1 MKQILLYNPIFSFV
15 AEEFINAI
23 NDSGDEDLTIRV
35 NSPGGS
41 VFAGW
46 GMAAA
51 MQEKKNITV
60 KVDGVAASMAFYIL
74 LFADKVEALDVSK
87 FMIHRADGNAETD
100 EEKALL
106 KSVNDTLKAKMSE
119 KIDAQAFLDVTGT
132 SIDDM
137 FDAEERK
144 DVWINAKQAKKIG
157 LVSKINRLTPKEQ
170 TAMTRMVAD
179 SQIAADLGL
188 VGVDTEP
195 TVNWNN
201 ILKTLKQH

>member
-23 NDSGDEDLTIRV
+23 NDAGDEDITIRV

-51 MQEKKNITV
+51 LSEKKNVTV
-60 KVDGVAASMAFYIL
+60 KVDGVAASMAFYLL
-74 LFADKVEALDVSK
+74 LFADKVEALDVSM
-87 FMIHRADGNAETD
+87 FMIHRADGNAESD

-106 KSVNDTLKAKMSE
+106 KSVNNTLKSKMSE
-119 KIDAQAFLDVTGT
+119 KIDAQAFEDVTGT

-144 DVWINAKQAKKIG
+144 DVWITAKQAKKIG
-157 LVSKINRLTPKEQ
+157 LVSKINRLTTKEQ
-170 TAMTRMVAD
+170 TAMTKMVAD
-179 SQIAADLGL
+179 SKFAEELGI
-188 VGVDTEP
+188 VEVDTEP
-195 TVNWNN
+195 QVSWNN
-201 ILKTLKQH
+201 ILQSLKQI